1 MSFIS
6 KLVVVVSV
14 SCCGF
19 VQAND
24 MGDYSKVV
32 SVGGDGVTIRH
43 TESNLFYGVN
53 YSISEKDSDYSNR
66 GTEHDLTI
74 TIGRRFYL
82 NDNEIRNF
90 IDGGLSISHELSD
103 NDARYYRL
111 FTGYGIEKF
120 ISEAISI
127 GGSVGVNL
135 SYYDGRNYN
144 STSLSGHLVSFL

>member
-1 MSFIS
+1 
-6 KLVVVVSV
+6 
-14 SCCGF
+14 
-19 VQAND
+19 
-24 MGDYSKVV
+24 
-32 SVGGDGVTIRH
+32 
-43 TESNLFYGVN
+43 
-53 YSISEKDSDYSNR
+53 
-66 GTEHDLTI
+66 
-74 TIGRRFYL
+74 L